1 MRLLGQISFR
11 GACALVAV
19 ALAMAGC
26 ERAGGGDGPT
36 SAQRASRSVPVTT
49 PETTVDTVAT
59 AEPGTDR
66 NRWSAASDLAR
77 TVTGNLTAS
86 LEAGRGG
93 PLVLAFAN
101 GQTVRLERIAE
112 HMGADRTGSGG
123 ATFAATLGAD
133 PNAGVFVYR
142 VAEERIYSTATQGG
156 LCQRDPTKYVA
167 LSEFVNRNGD
177 WVFVFAAYRGD
188 QAPGPQAQRDPQ
200 LCGAYGFDV
209 N

>member
-1 MRLLGQISFR
+1 MRWR
-11 GACALVAV
+11 GACAVLAV
-19 ALAMAGC
+19 VLAVAGC
-26 ERAGGGDGPT
+26 ERAGVGEAPA
-36 SAQRASRSVPVTT
+36 SSQRTSRSVPVTT
-49 PETTVDTVAT
+49 PETAVDTVAT

-66 NRWSAASDLAR
+66 SRWAAQSDLAR

-112 HMGADRTGSGG
+112 HVGADRTGSGG

-133 PNAGVFVYR
+133 PNAGIFVYR

-156 LCQRDPTKYVA
+156 ICQRDAAKYVA

-177 WVFVFAAYRGD
+177 WVFMFAAYRGD
-188 QAPGPQAQRDPQ
+188 QTPGPQAQRDPQ
-200 LCGAYGFDV
+200 LCGAYGFAV

>member
-1 MRLLGQISFR
+1 MKS
-11 GACALVAV
+11 GAFCV
-19 ALAMAGC
+19 ALAVLLALAGC
-26 ERAGGGDGPT
+26 DRGGVGEAPAG
-36 SAQRASRSVPVTT
+36 AQRQSRSAPVTA
-49 PETTVDTVAT
+49 PETGVDVVAT
-59 AEPGTDR
+59 AEPGSAR
-66 NRWSAASDLAR
+66 SRWKATSDLSR

-112 HMGADRTGSGG
+112 HVGADRTGSGG

-156 LCQRDPTKYVA
+156 LCQRDSTRFVA

-177 WVFVFAAYRGD
+177 WTFVFAAYRGE
-188 QAPGPQAQRDPQ
+188 QAPGPQANRDPQ
-200 LCGAYGFDV
+200 LCGAYGFAV
-209 N
+209 S